1 MQGVNFDASEMVW
14 LLSAACQLHR
24 IPFDPKLVLGQ
35 HPPPHTVESLREAL
49 AALGFRT
56 GIEEVAPEHL
66 SILSGP
72 CFVALTQPESDET
85 HLALLLRSDGER
97 VLFIE
102 PGQAEPNEVALA
114 EFVLRYT
121 GKVLRF
127 TPETVSAQ
135 DPDASPQAAE
145 FGFKWFVPELL
156 KHKNIWRD
164 ILLAS
169 LAIQLVGLATPLFT
183 QVVIDKVVVHQTMS
197 TLAVIGIGLFV
208 FMIFTSVMTWVRQ
221 YLVLHTG
228 NRVDAVLGSRVFDHL
243 LDLSPRYFEHRPTGI
258 LTARL
263 HGVET
268 IREFV
273 SGAAVTLL
281 LDLPFLF
288 IFLAVMF
295 YYSWQLSLIAVG
307 LLGTIAVLSFLVAP
321 VFRERLNSQFLVG
334 ARNQAFLTEYLAG
347 IETVK
352 SLQMEP
358 QLKKSYGGFLAEY
371 LAASFRT
378 KQIAN
383 TYSVISNGLEQVMTL
398 AILCVGAWLVMH
410 NDGFTVGMLVAFQM
424 FAGRLS
430 QPLLRL
436 VGLWQEFQQAGISV
450 KRLGDIL
457 NAPREPMSL
466 VPTRANN
473 TDATDGV
480 ANGAANK
487 GGRVEINHIAFR
499 YAQDRPFLYRD
510 LSLKLAP
517 GKVLALMGPS
527 GSGKSTL
534 AKLLQGF
541 HFPEEGNITLDG
553 RDIKQLAANELRS
566 HFGVVPQE
574 TTLFSGTLYNNLSLA
589 NPHATF
595 EQIVQACKW
604 AEMHDT
610 IEQLPQGYQT
620 EVGERGVG
628 LSGGQ
633 KQRIAIARALL
644 KQPRILIFD
653 EATANL
659 DHATAEHFA
668 HTINKLK
675 GRVTMLF
682 IAHQLPRGLQ
692 VDEVITLGEHG
703 AKMSVVSEGAVSE

>member
-1 MQGVNFDASEMVW
+1 
-14 LLSAACQLHR
+14 
-24 IPFDPKLVLGQ
+24 
-35 HPPPHTVESLREAL
+35 
-49 AALGFRT
+49 
-56 GIEEVAPEHL
+56 
-66 SILSGP
+66 
-72 CFVALTQPESDET
+72 
-85 HLALLLRSDGER
+85 
-97 VLFIE
+97 
-102 PGQAEPNEVALA
+102 
-114 EFVLRYT
+114 
-121 GKVLRF
+121 
-127 TPETVSAQ
+127 
-135 DPDASPQAAE
+135 
-145 FGFKWFVPELL
+145 
-156 KHKNIWRD
+156 
-164 ILLAS
+164 
-169 LAIQLVGLATPLFT
+169 
-183 QVVIDKVVVHQTMS
+183 VIDKVVVHQTMS

-208 FMIFTSVMTWVRQ
+208 FMIFTSAMTWVRQ